1 MKKLRVIK
9 TKEVLPRLLK
19 IKQNGRYYQVG
30 YYKKGKWICLKQL
43 GTPEKILETYNVPLP
58 ETYQQFRREMLR
70 ERLEKYQK
78 DINKKKGT
86 SYEQITSPF
95 V

>member
-1 MKKLRVIK
+1 MHTQVFKMKKLRVIK

-43 GTPEKILETYNVPLP
+43 GTPEKILQTYNVPLP
-58 ETYQQFRREMLR
+58 ASGL
-70 ERLEKYQK
+70 L
-78 DINKKKGT
+78 
-86 SYEQITSPF
+86 
-95 V
+95 VVLA